1 MTRQPIHL
9 KKKKLNLTALTRDV
23 LENFKLAIQD
33 KALHVTTQFDEVNV
47 KSNDKH
53 LYAVLKNLIE
63 NAIHYTP
70 TGGKIYI
77 CVTKIAGKATF
88 SISDNGPGLTEIEK
102 TRIFERFYRADQTR
116 DADGTGLGLAIVK
129 KNLTELDG
137 QIDVVSIV
145 GKGTTFTVTL

>member
-1 MTRQPIHL
+1 M
-9 KKKKLNLTALTRDV
+9 
-23 LENFKLAIQD
+23 
-33 KALHVTTQFDEVNV
+33 
-47 KSNDKH
+47 
-53 LYAVLKNLIE
+53 
-63 NAIHYTP
+63 
-70 TGGKIYI
+70 
-77 CVTKIAGKATF
+77 TKIAGKATF